1 MSISEEKLRILK
13 MVESGKITAEE
24 GAKLI
29 EAIER
34 QEKAET
40 VETSV
45 VEETSNFEKDLKG
58 KLLKIRITDIE
69 TNEVKINLSFPLK
82 FARFAKAMV
91 PHMEKLRLEKEGI
104 NLEEILDSIGSVTE
118 GKIVDIEDKANG
130 HRIEVWIE

>member
-1 MSISEEKLRILK
+1 MDINNEKLRILK
-13 MVESGKITAEE
+13 MVENGKITAEE
-24 GAKLI
+24 GVKLI
-29 EAIER
+29 EAIEDR
-34 QEKAET
+34 EREET
-40 VETSV
+40 VEGTV
-45 VEETSNFEKDLKG
+45 VEEVPNFQKELKG

-69 TNEVKINLSFPLK
+69 TDEVKINLSFPLK
-82 FARFAKAMV
+82 FARFAKAMI